1 MILSLLD
8 SNPLLAVLYTLA
20 LLSAITVHE
29 LAHALVADKLGDP
42 TARLQGRISL
52 NPLKHLDP
60 IGAAA
65 MLLTGFGWAKPVPVD
80 EYNLR
85 NPKQDFAWVALA
97 GPASNM
103 IFAIVLSLFIKTM
116 ALGTFSLLLYPFL
129 LLNVNLALFNLLPVH
144 PLDGGKIIAGILPKN
159 LSIEFESILAK
170 YGFFILIFLIFPFG
184 GQSPAS
190 MFLSPISDFILRI
203 LL

>member
-1 MILSLLD
+1 
-8 SNPLLAVLYTLA
+8 
-20 LLSAITVHE
+20 
-29 LAHALVADKLGDP
+29 
-42 TARLQGRISL
+42 
-52 NPLKHLDP
+52 
-60 IGAAA
+60 
-65 MLLTGFGWAKPVPVD
+65 
-80 EYNLR
+80 
-85 NPKQDFAWVALA
+85 
-97 GPASNM
+97 M